1 MLRCLSSSR
10 RSAWLGCLWMAVAA
24 VACLGLSGCA
34 TPSYSEL
41 DFSHVDSF
49 RGEPEYGG
57 IHGLRPVDP
66 QLTPHAVS
74 NRALQIEQ
82 SLGVP
87 VP

>member
-1 MLRCLSSSR
+1 MLRCLSSFR
-10 RSAWLGCLWMAVAA
+10 RSAWLGCLWMA

-41 DFSHVDSF
+41 DFSHAGSS
-49 RGEPEYGG
+49 RGEPEYSG